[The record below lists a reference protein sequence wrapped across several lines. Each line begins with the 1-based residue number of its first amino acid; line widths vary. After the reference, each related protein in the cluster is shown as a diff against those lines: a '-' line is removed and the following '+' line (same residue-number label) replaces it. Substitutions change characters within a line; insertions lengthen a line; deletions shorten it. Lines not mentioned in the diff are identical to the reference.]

1 MTRVYLFL
9 GLIFLI
15 LLSLPLFLSQ
25 YLLGIFVFIFY
36 YAYLGQSWNI
46 LTGYTGNISLGHSLY
61 VGIGAYIS
69 TVLAMSFG
77 LSPWIGM
84 LIGGLGA
91 VLISLIMGYLAFRF
105 GLRNVYFVLIT
116 IAFAEI
122 GRLIAMHLKP
132 LGQFMGL
139 FIDFRPGLANFQ
151 FKGNMPYY
159 YISLGLVIFSIAVVR
174 GIELSKLGRYIVALR
189 EDEEAA
195 ESIGVNAFKYK
206 MIALG
211 ISSFMTALAGTFYA
225 NYIFYLHP
233 TSIMSMAFSIEIILR
248 PIIGGLGTVF
258 GPLIGSFLITPLAEI
273 SRAFFAKAGFEGLHI
288 VIYGFLLIASV
299 LFFPKGIYSYMK
311 RALSPI
317 LMGSRVSRAKEENR
331 LAPLGIKKSQ

>member
-1 MTRVYLFL
+1 MIRVYTFL
-9 GLIFLI
+9 GFL
-15 LLSLPLFLSQ
+15 LLVLLLLPLFLSQ

-36 YAYLGQSWNI
+36 YAYLGQCWNI

-61 VGIGAYIS
+61 VGIGAYVS
-69 TVLAMSFG
+69 TLLTIHVG
-77 LSPWIGM
+77 LSPWVGM
-84 LIGGLGA
+84 FIGGLGA
-91 VLISLIMGYLAFRF
+91 TLISLIMGYLAFRF

-122 GRLIAMHLKP
+122 GRLIALHLKP

-139 FIDFRPGLANFQ
+139 FIDFKPGMANFQ

-159 YISLGLVIFSIAVVR
+159 YISLGFVVFSLVVVR
-174 GIELSKLGRYIVALR
+174 AIEFSKLGRYMVALR
-189 EDEEAA
+189 EDEDAA

-211 ISSFMTALAGTFYA
+211 ISSFMTALAGTLYA

-248 PIIGGLGTVF
+248 PIIGGLGTLF

-273 SRAFFAKAGFEGLHI
+273 SRTFFAKAGFEGLHV

-299 LFFPKGIYSYMK
+299 LFFPRGIYSYIK
-311 RALSPI
+311 KALSPL
-317 LMGSRVSRAKEENR
+317 LMGLKRE
-331 LAPLGIKKSQ
+331 

>member
-1 MTRVYLFL
+1 MTRVYFL
-9 GLIFLI
+9 LGCLFLI
-15 LLSLPLFLSQ
+15 LLVLPLFLNE

-61 VGIGAYIS
+61 VGIGAYLS
-69 TVLAMSFG
+69 TMIAMHLG
-77 LSPWIGM
+77 ISPWLGM
-84 LIGGLGA
+84 LFGGLGA
-91 VLISLIMGYLAFRF
+91 TLISLIMGYLAFRF

-122 GRLIAMHLKP
+122 GRLIALHLKP

-139 FIDFRPGLANFQ
+139 FIDFKPGWQNFQ
-151 FKGNMPYY
+151 FKGNLPYY
-159 YISLGLVIFSIAVVR
+159 YISLGFVVFSLAVVR
-174 GIELSKLGRYIVALR
+174 ATELSKVGRYFVALR
-189 EDEEAA
+189 EDEDAA

-211 ISSFMTALAGTFYA
+211 MSSFMTALAGTFYA

-233 TSIMSMAFSIEIILR
+233 ASIMSMALSIEIILR
-248 PIIGGLGTVF
+248 PIIGGLGTLF

-273 SRAFFAKAGFEGLHI
+273 SRSYFAKAGLEGLHI
-288 VIYGFLLIASV
+288 VIYGFLLITSV
-299 LFFPKGIYSYMK
+299 LFFPRGIYSYIR
-311 RALSPI
+311 RALFS
-317 LMGSRVSRAKEENR
+317 G
-331 LAPLGIKKSQ
+331 

>member
-1 MTRVYLFL
+1 MFRVYLLL
-9 GLIFLI
+9 GL
-15 LLSLPLFLSQ
+15 LLAALMVLPLFLNQ

-61 VGIGAYIS
+61 VGIGAYVS
-69 TVLAMSFG
+69 TVLAINLG

-84 LIGGLGA
+84 FIGGLGA
-91 VLISLIMGYLAFRF
+91 ALIGLVMGYLAFRF

-122 GRLIAMHLKP
+122 GRLIALHLKP

-139 FIDFRPGLANFQ
+139 FIDFKPGMANFQ

-159 YISLGLVIFSIAVVR
+159 YISLGFVVFSIAVVR
-174 GIELSKLGRYIVALR
+174 AIETSKLGRYMIALR
-189 EDEEAA
+189 EDEDAA
-195 ESIGVNAFKYK
+195 ESVGVNAFKFK

-233 TSIMSMAFSIEIILR
+233 TSIMSMALSIEIILR
-248 PIIGGLGTVF
+248 PIIGGLGTLF

-273 SRAFFAKAGFEGLHI
+273 SRSFFAKAGFEGLHI

-299 LFFPKGIYSYMK
+299 LFFPRGIYAY
-311 RALSPI
+311 
-317 LMGSRVSRAKEENR
+317 
-331 LAPLGIKKSQ
+331 IKKALFPLLIGPRKP